1 MHTFSRHS
9 LQRIV
14 ERGFSKESILSII
27 NKETDVVVYPSTRD
41 RDIDLYFGK
50 AGAKH
55 LLVVYNRKT
64 GTIVT
69 VRNMRQKEIDVYTEV
84 MKHEKK

>member
-1 MHTFSRHS
+1 MYNICSRHS
-9 LQRIV
+9 LERIN
-14 ERGFSKESILSII
+14 ERGFSKESILSIV

-50 AGAKH
+50 DGSKY

-69 VRNMRQKEIDVYTEV
+69 VRNMRKIEKDIFNEV
-84 MKHEKK
+84 LSHE

>member
-1 MHTFSRHS
+1 MIIFSQHS
-9 LQRIV
+9 LARIE
-14 ERGFSKESILSII
+14 ERGFSKESIIAIL
-27 NKETDVVVYPSTRD
+27 NKETDVIVYPSTRD

-50 AGAKH
+50 DGSKY

-69 VRNMRQKEIDVYTEV
+69 VRNMRKKEKEIFNEV
-84 MKHEKK
+84 LSHEEE